1 MVKRVIA
8 YADDMLANISESGN
22 IVTTSVYGPKRAY
35 VILVIFEVCIKSALA
50 FRSRSRHRR

>member
-22 IVTTSVYGPKRAY
+22 IVTTGVYGPKRAY
-35 VILVIFEVCIKSALA
+35 VILVIFEL
-50 FRSRSRHRR
+50 